1 MPLPQD
7 DPGRALDL
15 VDAHVVRCRGLLK
28 QCPRPVVVPL
38 AEEHDRPNALA
49 CNGVEHAR
57 KLLRASCVEEE
68 RHRVAIPGKR
78 GAIEQFH
85 KSRAGC
91 TATDGDALCPELDK
105 RGEGCP
111 RVADDDPVGSVR
123 CRCATDDGQ
132 TGSEPEAEHHQT
144 PQHPLLARWRGLI
157 VGNVNACS
165 AWYPGVPLE
174 RATDDAAVG
183 EGRAVKVWRAVRPNV
198 GAGLR

>member
-15 VDAHVVRCRGLLK
+15 VDAHVVCCCGLLK
-28 QCPRPVVVPL
+28 QRPRRVVAPL
-38 AEEHDRPNALA
+38 AEEHDCPNALA
-49 CNGVEHAR
+49 CNGLEHAR

-78 GAIEQFH
+78 GAIKQFH
-85 KSRAGC
+85 KPRAGC

-111 RVADDDPVGSVR
+111 RVADDDPVGSVH
-123 CRCATDDGQ
+123 CRCATDNGQ
-132 TGSEPEAEHHQT
+132 TSSEPEAEHHQT
-144 PQHPLLARWRGLI
+144 PQHPLLARWCSLV

-198 GAGLR
+198 VAGLR